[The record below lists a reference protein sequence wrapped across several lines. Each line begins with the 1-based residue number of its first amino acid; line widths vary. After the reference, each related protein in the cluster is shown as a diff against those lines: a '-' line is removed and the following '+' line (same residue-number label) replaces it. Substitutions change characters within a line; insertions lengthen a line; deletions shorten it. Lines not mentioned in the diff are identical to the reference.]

1 MIQKCLSDSNYT
13 NEVIMFNAKNLFLYV
28 LSLFLPFALI
38 AKEVPREK
46 TVIVGSRGITAK
58 EVWSPYLLG
67 GNHQKGVSF
76 FYEPLYFADNLNG
89 HEYPWL
95 AESHSYNDDATKL
108 TYTIRKGVFWSDG
121 QGFDASDVAFSL
133 KKLSELG
140 SDVRLGGNYKTFIKD
155 VELLSATEVVIHFH
169 APAPRFHDEVIAQK
183 GDSGFFVV
191 PEHVWSS
198 VDWPQYTNYNDG
210 SGPVTTSPWRLNYSD
225 ENRRVL
231 DRVDS
236 CDDYWGCKTGFIN
249 LPEPER
255 YIWLRMEDDTSMASA
270 VIKNEIDQTHD
281 LRVELIQQA
290 IEKNEFVTTWSG
302 REKGPYGLV
311 SWWPSSLYVNNRD
324 KHLSKPNVRWAIS
337 KFIDRDKV
345 NDFAFANN
353 GQVSR
358 YPWPAF
364 KGLSDIT
371 ASVDSLGVNTN
382 EYNPS
387 DAEKLLTE
395 AGYTKKRGFWVDAS
409 GNKITCNIVA
419 FGIFSDIGPVIAQTL
434 VNAGIESSYSEPP
447 DAIDQLTTGKYN
459 CSIFGHNGSQTG
471 SIYTTLSMY
480 TTDNSQNRWGYSN
493 SAYDEVVKKIAT
505 SANQNEIKELTNQAM
520 KIWLTDLPDI
530 PLTEFFNRF
539 AISEKYWT
547 NWPTMTTDPYM
558 NGLHLHTG
566 MAYTLFKLKARN

>member
-1 MIQKCLSDSNYT
+1 MLTVKRL
-13 NEVIMFNAKNLFLYV
+13 LFYILI
-28 LSLFLPFALI
+28 FLIPTFLL
-38 AKEVPREK
+38 AKEVSREK

-95 AESHSYNDDATKL
+95 AESYNYNSDATRL
-108 TYTIRKGVFWSDG
+108 TYKIRQDVFWSDG
-121 QGFDASDVAFSL
+121 NVFSAKDVAFSL

-140 SDVRLGGNYKTFIKD
+140 SDVRLGGNYKTFIKN
-155 VELLSATEVVIHFH
+155 VEASSQNEVIIHFN
-169 APAPRFHDEVIAQK
+169 APSPRFHDEVIAQK

-191 PEHVWSS
+191 PEHIWSS
-198 VDWPQYTNYNDG
+198 VDWPQYTNYNEG
-210 SGPVTTSPWRLNYSD
+210 KGPITTSPWRLNYSD
-225 ENRRVL
+225 ENRRIL
-231 DRVDS
+231 DRVLT
-236 CDDYWGCKTGFIN
+236 CDDYWGCKSGFIN

-255 YIWLRMEDDTSMASA
+255 YIWLRMEDDSSMASA

-290 IEKNEFVTTWSG
+290 IKKNELVTTWSG
-302 REKGPYGLV
+302 RDKGPYGLV
-311 SWWPSSLYVNNRD
+311 SWWPSSLYVNNKD
-324 KHLSKPNVRWAIS
+324 THLSNPNVRWAIS
-337 KFIDRDKV
+337 KFIDRNKV

-364 KGLSDIT
+364 KGLSDISN
-371 ASVDSLGVNTN
+371 SVDSLGINTN
-382 EYNPS
+382 EYNPEE
-387 DAEKLLTE
+387 AINLLEK
-395 AGYTKKRGFWVDAS
+395 AGYTKKAGFWTDSS
-409 GNKITCNIVA
+409 GSKITCNIVA

-447 DAIDQLTTGKYN
+447 DAIDQLTSGKYN

-480 TTDNSQNRWGYSN
+480 TTGNSQNRWGYAN
-493 SAYDEVVKKIAT
+493 SEYDDVVKKIAI
-505 SANQNEIKELTNQAM
+505 SADETEISQLTKQAM
-520 KIWLTDLPDI
+520 SIWLRDLPDI

-547 NWPTMTTDPYM
+547 NWPTLTTDPYM

-566 MAYTLFKLKARN
+566 MAYTLFKLKSRN

>member
-1 MIQKCLSDSNYT
+1 MLTVKKL
-13 NEVIMFNAKNLFLYV
+13 LFYILIF
-28 LSLFLPFALI
+28 LIPTFLP
-38 AKEVPREK
+38 AKEVSREK

-95 AESHSYNDDATKL
+95 AESYNYNSDATKL
-108 TYTIRKGVFWSDG
+108 TYKIRQDVFWSDG
-121 QGFDASDVAFSL
+121 NVFSANDVAFSL
-133 KKLSELG
+133 RKLSELG
-140 SDVRLGGNYKTFIKD
+140 SDVRLGGNYKTFIKN
-155 VELLSATEVVIHFH
+155 VEAPSQNEVVIHFN
-169 APAPRFHDEVIAQK
+169 APSPRFHDEVIAQK

-191 PEHVWSS
+191 PEHIWSS
-198 VDWPQYTNYNDG
+198 VDWPQYTNYNEG
-210 SGPVTTSPWRLNYSD
+210 KGPITTSPWRLNYSD
-225 ENRRVL
+225 ENRRIL
-231 DRVDS
+231 DRVLA
-236 CDDYWGCKTGFIN
+236 CDDYWGCKSGFIN
-249 LPEPER
+249 LPEPQR
-255 YIWLRMEDDTSMASA
+255 YIWLRMEDDSSMASA

-290 IEKNEFVTTWSG
+290 IKKNELVTTWSG
-302 REKGPYGLV
+302 RDKGPYGLV
-311 SWWPSSLYVNNRD
+311 SWWPSSLYVNNKD
-324 KHLSKPNVRWAIS
+324 THLSNPNVRWAIS
-337 KFIDRDKV
+337 KFIDRNKV

-364 KGLSDIT
+364 KGLSDISK
-371 ASVDSLGVNTN
+371 SVDSLGINTN
-382 EYNPS
+382 EYNPEE
-387 DAEKLLTE
+387 AINLLEK
-395 AGYTKKRGFWVDAS
+395 AGYTKKAGFWTDSS
-409 GNKITCNIVA
+409 GSKITCNIVA

-447 DAIDQLTTGKYN
+447 DAIDQLTSGKYN

-480 TTDNSQNRWGYSN
+480 TTGNSQNRWGYAN
-493 SAYDEVVKKIAT
+493 SEYDDVVKKIAI
-505 SANQNEIKELTNQAM
+505 SADETEITQLTKQAM
-520 KIWLTDLPDI
+520 SIWLRDLPDI

-547 NWPTMTTDPYM
+547 NWPTLTTDPYM

-566 MAYTLFKLKARN
+566 MAYTLFKLKSRN

>member
-1 MIQKCLSDSNYT
+1 MLTVKKL
-13 NEVIMFNAKNLFLYV
+13 LFYILI
-28 LSLFLPFALI
+28 FLIPTFLL
-38 AKEVPREK
+38 AKEVSREK

-95 AESHSYNDDATKL
+95 AESYNYNSDATKL
-108 TYTIRKGVFWSDG
+108 TYKIRQDVFWSDG
-121 QGFDASDVAFSL
+121 NVFSANDVAFSL
-133 KKLSELG
+133 RKLSELG
-140 SDVRLGGNYKTFIKD
+140 SDVRLGGNYKTFIKN
-155 VELLSATEVVIHFH
+155 VEAPSQNEVVIHFN
-169 APAPRFHDEVIAQK
+169 APSPRFHDEVIAQK

-191 PEHVWSS
+191 PEHIWSS
-198 VDWPQYTNYNDG
+198 VDWPQYTNYNEG
-210 SGPVTTSPWRLNYSD
+210 KGPITTSPWRLNYSD
-225 ENRRVL
+225 ENRRIL
-231 DRVDS
+231 DRVLA
-236 CDDYWGCKTGFIN
+236 CDDYWGCKSGFIN

-255 YIWLRMEDDTSMASA
+255 YIWLRMEDDSSMASA

-290 IEKNEFVTTWSG
+290 IKKNELVTTWSG
-302 REKGPYGLV
+302 RDKGPYGLV
-311 SWWPSSLYVNNRD
+311 SWWPSSLYVNNKD
-324 KHLSKPNVRWAIS
+324 THLSNPNVRWAIS
-337 KFIDRDKV
+337 KFIDRNKV

-364 KGLSDIT
+364 KGLSDISK
-371 ASVDSLGVNTN
+371 SVDSLGINTN
-382 EYNPS
+382 EYNPEE
-387 DAEKLLTE
+387 AINLLEK
-395 AGYTKKRGFWVDAS
+395 AGYTKKAGFWTDSS
-409 GNKITCNIVA
+409 GSKITCNIVA

-447 DAIDQLTTGKYN
+447 DAIDQLTSGKYN

-480 TTDNSQNRWGYSN
+480 TTGNSQNRWGYAN
-493 SAYDEVVKKIAT
+493 SEYDDVVKKIAI
-505 SANQNEIKELTNQAM
+505 SADETEISQLTKQAM
-520 KIWLTDLPDI
+520 SIWLRDLPDI

-547 NWPTMTTDPYM
+547 NWPTLTTDPYM

-566 MAYTLFKLKARN
+566 MAYTLFKLKSRN

>member
-1 MIQKCLSDSNYT
+1 MLTVKRL
-13 NEVIMFNAKNLFLYV
+13 LFYILIF
-28 LSLFLPFALI
+28 LIPTFLP
-38 AKEVPREK
+38 AKEVSREK

-95 AESHSYNDDATKL
+95 AESYNYNSDATRL
-108 TYTIRKGVFWSDG
+108 TYKIRQDVFWSDG
-121 QGFDASDVAFSL
+121 NVFSAKDVAFSL

-140 SDVRLGGNYKTFIKD
+140 SDVRLGGNYKTFIKN
-155 VELLSATEVVIHFH
+155 VEASSQNEVIIHFN
-169 APAPRFHDEVIAQK
+169 APSPRFHDEVIAQK

-191 PEHVWSS
+191 PEHIWSS
-198 VDWPQYTNYNDG
+198 VDWPQYTNYNEG
-210 SGPVTTSPWRLNYSD
+210 KGPITTSPWRLNYSD
-225 ENRRVL
+225 ENRRIL
-231 DRVDS
+231 DRVLT
-236 CDDYWGCKTGFIN
+236 CDDYWGCKSGFIN

-255 YIWLRMEDDTSMASA
+255 YIWLRMEDDSSMASA

-290 IEKNEFVTTWSG
+290 IKKNELVTTWSG
-302 REKGPYGLV
+302 RDKGPYGLV
-311 SWWPSSLYVNNRD
+311 SWWPSSLYVNNKD
-324 KHLSKPNVRWAIS
+324 THLSNPNVRWAIS

-364 KGLSDIT
+364 KGLSDISK
-371 ASVDSLGVNTN
+371 SVDSLGINTN
-382 EYNPS
+382 EYNPEE
-387 DAEKLLTE
+387 AINLLEK
-395 AGYTKKRGFWVDAS
+395 AGYTKKAGFWTDSS
-409 GNKITCNIVA
+409 GSKITCNIVA

-447 DAIDQLTTGKYN
+447 DAIDQLTSGKYN

-480 TTDNSQNRWGYSN
+480 TTGNSQNRWGYAN
-493 SAYDEVVKKIAT
+493 SEYDDVVKKIAI
-505 SANQNEIKELTNQAM
+505 SADETEISQLTKQAM
-520 KIWLTDLPDI
+520 SIWLRDLPDI

-547 NWPTMTTDPYM
+547 NWPTLTTDPYM

-566 MAYTLFKLKARN
+566 MAYTLFKLKSRN